1 MYELEKDL
9 IEKSIRVES
18 VYLGEI
24 VEDKQKMDNFQVTL
38 SYQGREMTTTFK
50 MGLGHRIVDKSKLF
64 DLKTYGLGK
73 YAGKKIPYGIR
84 SRDIAILEEFSKA
97 TKPEVADVLYCL
109 LSDALCGQDTFEDFC
124 NSLGYTTDSRKS
136 LEIYLSCQ
144 KTEKDLRK
152 LLGNDFNYFM
162 ENNEY

>member
-1 MYELEKDL
+1 MYALEKAL
-9 IEKSIRVES
+9 IEKPVKIESI
-18 VYLGEI
+18 YLGEI
-24 VEDKQKMDNFQVTL
+24 AEDKQKMDNFQVTL

-50 MGLGHRIVDKSKLF
+50 RGLGHRIVDKSKLF

-84 SRDIAILEEFSKA
+84 GRNKAILEEFSKA
-97 TKPEVADVLYCL
+97 TKPEVADVLYCF

-124 NSLGYTTDSRKS
+124 CNYGYDTDSRKA
-136 LEIYLSCQ
+136 LEIYLACQ
-144 KTEKDLRK
+144 KTEQDLRK

>member
-1 MYELEKDL
+1 MYALEKAL
-9 IEKSIRVES
+9 IEKPVKIESI
-18 VYLGEI
+18 YLGEI
-24 VEDKQKMDNFQVTL
+24 AEEKQKMDNFQVTL

-73 YAGKKIPYGIR
+73 YAGKKIPYGLKV
-84 SRDIAILEEFSKA
+84 RDTTILEQFSKV
-97 TKPEVADVLYCL
+97 TQPEIADVLYCL

-124 NSLGYTTDSRKS
+124 NSLGYTTDSRKA
-136 LEIYLSCQ
+136 LEVYLVCQ
-144 KTEKDLRK
+144 KIEKDLRK
-152 LLGNDFNYFM
+152 LLWNDFNYFM

>member
-1 MYELEKDL
+1 MYALEKAL
-9 IEKSIRVES
+9 IEKPVKIESI
-18 VYLGEI
+18 YLGEI

-38 SYQGREMTTTFK
+38 NYQGRKMITTFK
-50 MGLGHRIVDKSKLF
+50 MGLGYRIVDKSKLF

-84 SRDIAILEEFSKA
+84 GRDIAILEEFSKA
-97 TKPEVADVLYCL
+97 TPPEVANVLYCL
-109 LSDALCGQDTFEDFC
+109 LCDAFCGQDTFEDFC
-124 NSLGYTTDSRKS
+124 DNFGYDTDSRKA
-136 LEIYLSCQ
+136 LELYLACQ
-144 KTEKDLRK
+144 KIEKDLRK

>member
-1 MYELEKDL
+1 MYMLEKAL
-9 IEKSIRVES
+9 IEKPVNIESI
-18 VYLGEI
+18 YLGEI
-24 VEDKQKMDNFQVTL
+24 VEDKQRMDNFQVTL

-84 SRDIAILEEFSKA
+84 GRDVAILEQFSKA
-97 TKPEVADVLYCL
+97 IKPEIAEVLYCL
-109 LSDALCGQDTFEDFC
+109 LNDALCGQDTFEDFC
-124 NSLGYTTDSRKS
+124 CNYGYDTDSRKA
-136 LEIYLSCQ
+136 LKLYLSCQ
-144 KTEKDLRK
+144 TAEKDLRK
-152 LLGNDFNYFM
+152 LLGYDFNYFM